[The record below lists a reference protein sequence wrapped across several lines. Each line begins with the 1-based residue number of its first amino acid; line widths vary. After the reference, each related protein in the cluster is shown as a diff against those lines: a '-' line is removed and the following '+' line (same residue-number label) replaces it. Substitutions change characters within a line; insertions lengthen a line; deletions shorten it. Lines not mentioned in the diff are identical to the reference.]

1 MDKEPLEGIQFK
13 DQDISSCLLQQL
25 NNLRQD
31 RILTDVILCTSDKEF
46 PCHRNVLVA
55 SSPYF
60 RAMFCN
66 NFRESCQPKINMMGL
81 YSDILDQIVNY
92 VYTGEIIIKL
102 ENVLPLMEAAS
113 MLQYPNIF
121 EACSTFLQNQLT
133 PDNCLGMLR
142 LSEILNCENLN
153 QKAKTMA
160 LLCFPDVAISEDLKE
175 LSLNELAD
183 YLGDDGLCGEEEQ
196 VFETMMVW
204 IRHNIKERQGLIHDL
219 FQKVRLQYVHPTYLF
234 HFIGNDPLIQSSPAC
249 RNILESARR
258 LMLSLSIDSA
268 PDIKP
273 LGYVPRRYTCQEFL
287 VIIGG
292 RKNSQ
297 QTTREALLFNEQTRQ
312 WLALAKLPV
321 RLYKASSVCL
331 HSNVYVLG
339 GMVMNC
345 KNSTV
350 SSNVYT
356 FSLKMNQWR
365 IAEPM
370 LGPRYSHNSI
380 AYKNCIFSLGGVG
393 PKQQILNTVER
404 YNSIFNIWEAMAP
417 LPVAVL
423 HPAIAAKD
431 QRIYVFG
438 GEDIMQNPVRLIQ
451 VYNVSRN
458 MWFRM
463 ETRMVKNVCAPAVI
477 IGDRIFI
484 VGGYTKRMIHYDTK
498 ANKFI
503 KCADMKERRMHHGA
517 AVINNKLY
525 ITGGR
530 YLTAGN
536 IIEDSDSFDCYDPET
551 DKWTS
556 NGKLPHKLFD
566 HGCVTLLCATYKVN
580 SA

>member
-350 SSNVYT
+350 
-356 FSLKMNQWR
+356 
-365 IAEPM
+365 
-370 LGPRYSHNSI
+370 
-380 AYKNCIFSLGGVG
+380 
-393 PKQQILNTVER
+393 
-404 YNSIFNIWEAMAP
+404 
-417 LPVAVL
+417 
-423 HPAIAAKD
+423 
-431 QRIYVFG
+431 
-438 GEDIMQNPVRLIQ
+438 
-451 VYNVSRN
+451 YNVSRN